1 MNAAETVKTGYVPR
15 PFQAD
20 LHPRLKRFNVLVC
33 HRRFGKTVF
42 SVNHLVDKALRCDR
56 KSPQYAYIA
65 PTYGQVKRIAW
76 DMLKEYTKDIPG
88 VSYNEAEL
96 RCEIQRPFMRDK
108 IKILLLSA
116 ENPGS
121 LKGIYLDGVILDEF
135 AECDPTIWGEV
146 VRPALA
152 DRLGWA
158 IFIGTPKGLNH
169 FYQIYEI
176 ATKNQDRDWFAAVH
190 KASETKV
197 IPDSE
202 LESAKREMSEEEFA
216 QEFECSFTAAI
227 TGSYFGKI
235 IEEADKEGRITNVPH
250 DPALLTDTF
259 WDLGIGDTTAIWFL
273 QQYRQEYRIIDHMEM
288 SGVGLDWFV
297 KELQKKKYNYRD
309 HVLPH
314 DAAARELGTGRTR
327 QETLRELGL
336 RTIILPRHKVE
347 DGISAARL
355 LLPKCWF
362 DKVKCERGLK
372 ALKNY
377 QRKWDARNM
386 IWSDRPLHDWSSHSA
401 DAFRAL
407 AMGNRAEADRRD
419 TKRQTAVVDLEYDI
433 FGG

>member
-1 MNAAETVKTGYVPR
+1 MTSAAINTGYHPR
-15 PFQAD
+15 PFQAS
-20 LHPRLKRFNVLVC
+20 LHTKLKRFNVLVC

-42 SVNHLVDKALRCDR
+42 SINELVDKALRNDKR
-56 KSPQYAYIA
+56 NPQYAYIA

-76 DMLKEYTKDIPG
+76 DMLKEFTKEIPG
-88 VSYNEAEL
+88 ITYNEAEL
-96 RCEIQRPFMRDK
+96 RCEIPRPYLNDK

-135 AECDPTIWGEV
+135 AECTPTIWGEV
-146 VRPALA
+146 VRPALS

-169 FYQIYEI
+169 FHQVYDL
-176 ATKNQDRDWFAAVH
+176 ALKNQDRDWFAAIH
-190 KASETKV
+190 RASETNV
-197 IPDSE
+197 IAHSE
-202 LESAKREMSEEEFA
+202 LESARREMSEEEYA

-235 IEEADKEGRITNVPH
+235 LEDMEKEGKITNVPH

-273 QQYRQEYRIIDHMEM
+273 QQYRQEYRIIDHLEM

-314 DAAARELGTGRTR
+314 DAAARELGTGRSR
-327 QETLRELGL
+327 QETLRALGL
-336 RTIILPRHKVE
+336 RTIILPRQKVE
-347 DGISAARL
+347 DGISAVRM

-377 QRKWDARNM
+377 QRKWDAKNM

-401 DAFRAL
+401 DAFRTLAL
-407 AMGNRAEADRRD
+407 GNREESDRKD
-419 TKRQTAVVDLEYDI
+419 TRRQMVAVDLDYDI